1 MVVISGYH
9 RLFLLLR
16 VLLYDVTHPLIN
28 LYLIFVSPVCICLE
42 SSSVSAAQQITLVC
56 ENVGE
61 DIRIVDTGVGGVKHN
76 SPKMGD
82 VDQLVDESVGYRVVY
97 T

>member
-1 MVVISGYH
+1 M
-9 RLFLLLR
+9 
-16 VLLYDVTHPLIN
+16 
-28 LYLIFVSPVCICLE
+28 
-42 SSSVSAAQQITLVC
+42 C

-61 DIRIVDTGVGGVKHN
+61 DIRIVDIGVGDAKHN